1 MELLLLS
8 NSTLPGKARLEHALP
23 LIANQLNGR
32 RSAVFIPFAGVTQT
46 WDEYTDKTA
55 EVLAPLGINVTG
67 IHRVADPL
75 AAIEKAEIIIVG
87 GGNTFQLLKE
97 SRERGLLAPMADR
110 VKRGALY
117 IGWSAGAN
125 LACPTIRTTND
136 MPIVDPNG
144 FDALDL
150 FPLQINPH
158 FTNALP
164 EGHKG
169 ETREQRIRELLV
181 VAPELTVI
189 GLPEGN
195 WIQVSNGRG
204 SRRPEYHLGCLKRA
218 KRPWRWKRVIAFN
231 PSY

>member
-8 NSTLPGKARLEHALP
+8 NSSLPGKAWLEHALP
-23 LIANQLNGR
+23 LIAGQLNGR

-46 WDEYTDKTA
+46 WDDYTAKA
-55 EVLAPLGINVTG
+55 AAVLAPLGVSVTG
-67 IHRVADPL
+67 IHRIADPVATI
-75 AAIEKAEIIIVG
+75 AAAEVVIVG

-97 SRERGLLAPMADR
+97 CRERGLLVPVVDV

-136 MPIVDPNG
+136 MPIVDPQG
-144 FDALDL
+144 FDALGL

-164 EGHKG
+164 QGHQG

-181 VAPELTVI
+181 VAPELTII

-195 WIQVSNGRG
+195 WIQVTQG
-204 SRRPEYHLGCLKRA
+204 HATLGGPNPTLVFRA
-218 KRPWRWKRVIAFN
+218 GEEAMALSAGHRF
-231 PSY
+231 

>member
-8 NSTLPGKARLEHALP
+8 NSTLPGKAWLEHALP

-144 FDALDL
+144 FDALICSRCKL
-150 FPLQINPH
+150 ILTSLTPCR
-158 FTNALP
+158 
-164 EGHKG
+164 KV
-169 ETREQRIRELLV
+169 IRARPASSV
-181 VAPELTVI
+181 FA
-189 GLPEGN
+189 N
-195 WIQVSNGRG
+195 CWW
-204 SRRPEYHLGCLKRA
+204 SRR
-218 KRPWRWKRVIAFN
+218 N
-231 PSY
+231 

>member
-8 NSTLPGKARLEHALP
+8 NSTLPGKAWLEHALP

-55 EVLAPLGINVTG
+55 EVLAPLGVNVTG

-125 LACPTIRTTND
+125 L
-136 MPIVDPNG
+136 
-144 FDALDL
+144 DALDL

-181 VAPELTVI
+181 VAPELGV
-189 GLPEGN
+189 
-195 WIQVSNGRG
+195 
-204 SRRPEYHLGCLKRA
+204 
-218 KRPWRWKRVIAFN
+218 
-231 PSY
+231 

>member
-8 NSTLPGKARLEHALP
+8 NSTLPGKAWLGHALP

-125 LACPTIRTTND
+125 LACPTIRT
-136 MPIVDPNG
+136 
-144 FDALDL
+144 
-150 FPLQINPH
+150 
-158 FTNALP
+158 
-164 EGHKG
+164 
-169 ETREQRIRELLV
+169 
-181 VAPELTVI
+181 
-189 GLPEGN
+189 
-195 WIQVSNGRG
+195 
-204 SRRPEYHLGCLKRA
+204 
-218 KRPWRWKRVIAFN
+218 
-231 PSY
+231 

>member
-110 VKRGALY
+110 VNAARC
-117 IGWSAGAN
+117 ISAGARAPT
-125 LACPTIRTTND
+125 LPARLSARPTICRSSIQT
-136 MPIVDPNG
+136 VS
-144 FDALDL
+144 
-150 FPLQINPH
+150 
-158 FTNALP
+158 
-164 EGHKG
+164 
-169 ETREQRIRELLV
+169 TRWICSRCKLILTSLTPCRKVIRARPASSV
-181 VAPELTVI
+181 FA
-189 GLPEGN
+189 N
-195 WIQVSNGRG
+195 CWW
-204 SRRPEYHLGCLKRA
+204 SRR
-218 KRPWRWKRVIAFN
+218 N
-231 PSY
+231 

>member
-8 NSTLPGKARLEHALP
+8 NSTLPGKAWLEHALP
-23 LIANQLNGR
+23 TIAGQLNGR

-46 WDEYTDKTA
+46 WDDYTAKTA
-55 EVLAPLGINVTG
+55 AVISPMGVTGTG
-67 IHRVADPL
+67 IHSGADPVS
-75 AAIEKAEIIIVG
+75 AIANAEIVIAG
-87 GGNTFQLLKE
+87 GGNTFQLLTE
-97 SRERGLLAPMADR
+97 CRERGLLAPMVDV

-144 FDALDL
+144 FAALGL

-181 VAPELTVI
+181 VAPELTII

-195 WIQVSNGRG
+195 WIQVTQG
-204 SRRPEYHLGCLKRA
+204 HATLGGPNPTLVFRA
-218 KRPWRWKRVIAFN
+218 GEEAVTLNAGHRF
-231 PSY
+231 